1 MKRFCFI
8 LLCTMLVSV
17 LARAQENKP
26 VTQSGTTALSF
37 TFGGFGSFNTNGAY
51 VVALPP
57 GGTAGD
63 TIMSRLNNLLGN
75 RYVRPLYGLG
85 VTFYVADNVGLR
97 IGFAA
102 NMNSDNTPNP
112 DSTKDDDIETKL
124 AIGVSPGVL
133 IHLLNSGPVTV
144 YTGVVLSVGSG
155 FSWYGAEKDRTLET
169 QFSFGG
175 GVLIG
180 TEFYPLEFLSFGV
193 ESQFGI
199 ERSTTTKKVDKE
211 SSDGAATTAIGFML
225 PVRVNLSFHI

>member
-26 VTQSGTTALSF
+26 VTQAGTTSLNF
-37 TFGGFGSFNTNGAY
+37 TFHGFDGFGANGAY
-51 VVALPP
+51 VVAVPP

-63 TIMSRLNNLLGN
+63 TILSRLNNLLGD

-112 DSTKDDDIETKL
+112 DSTKDDDIRTRL
-124 AIGVSPGVL
+124 AIGFSPAL
-133 IHLLNSGPVTV
+133 QIHVLNSGPVSV
-144 YTGVVLSVGSG
+144 YTGVVFSSG
-155 FSWYGAEKDRTLET
+155 FAFSWFGADENRTLEL
-169 QFSFGG
+169 QSSFGG
-175 GVLIG
+175 GVLLG
-180 TEFYPLEFLSFGV
+180 TEFYPLEFLSLGA
-193 ESQFGI
+193 ETQFGI
-199 ERSTTTKKVDKE
+199 ERSTTSRTVDE
-211 SSDGAATTAIGFML
+211 DSADGPASTAIGFML